1 MSNVNNY
8 IKKQLIQTKS
18 VEFMLSFY
26 FSLFALLGSLL
37 WLAYGTINRDI
48 IIMVIDMVL
57 SIYVESVVYKLNHII
72 YCMFFIF
79 CRHQTLLECHWHWVR
94 WFYIVSIETA
104 RLFKTQRWI
113 KTSSWNRS
121 QKK

>member
-8 IKKQLIQTKS
+8 IKKQVIQAKS
-18 VEFMLSFY
+18 VEFMPSFY
-26 FSLFALLGSLL
+26 FSSFALLGSLL
-37 WLAYGTINRDI
+37 WLAYGAISRDI

-79 CRHQTLLECHWHWVR
+79 CTHQTLLECHWHWVR